1 MIEVERADR
10 IDGPLVVVEGFGG
23 AAYGELV
30 EVHTPRGAHLGE
42 VLSAGSDA
50 AVVELWGDTTGL
62 RAADVR
68 VRFHGETLHLGVA
81 REMLGRVFDGLGR
94 PRDGLPPP
102 VAEARRD
109 VHGAPLNPAARAY
122 PQDVILTGVSAID
135 GLNTLV
141 RGQKLPVF
149 SGAGLPHDELASQIA
164 LQAHLAVRAAGDGET
179 VGQASDTVEQ
189 ASDTVEQASDT
200 VEQAS
205 DAGEDFAVVFAA
217 LGISHDTASYFRD
230 RFAAS
235 GMLGRTAL
243 FLNLAD
249 DPPMERI
256 VTPRAALTLA
266 EYLAFEQGTHVL
278 VLMTDMTNYAE
289 ALRELSARKNE
300 VPGRKGYPGYL
311 YTDLASLYERCG
323 RVHGGKGSLTQ
334 IPVLSMPGDDITH
347 PIPDLTGYITEGQ
360 VVLSRAL
367 DRAGVYPPVD
377 VLASLSRLMK
387 DGIGSG
393 RTREDHAEV
402 AAEAFAAYARVRE
415 VRSLALIIG
424 ERSLSTTDRT
434 YLAFGEAFEQAFLAQ
449 GAAEA
454 RPLEVT
460 LDLLWD
466 ALSRLPAGEL
476 RRVSDEQLAK
486 RYTGKLEGAA
496 HASG

>member
-30 EVHTPRGAHLGE
+30 EVHTPRGTHLGE

-141 RGQKLPVF
+141 RGQKLPIF
-149 SGAGLPHDELASQIA
+149 SGAGLPHDDLASQIA
-164 LQAHLAVRAAGDGET
+164 LQAHLATRT
-179 VGQASDTVEQ
+179 VGDADEE
-189 ASDTVEQASDT
+189 AARG
-200 VEQAS
+200 
-205 DAGEDFAVVFAA
+205 DAGEDFAVIFAA

-434 YLAFGEAFEQAFLAQ
+434 YLAFGEAFEQSFLAQ

-454 RPLEVT
+454 RSLEAT

-476 RRVSDEQLAK
+476 RRVSEEQLAK
-486 RYTGKLEGAA
+486 HYSGKLEGPA
-496 HASG
+496 HATG